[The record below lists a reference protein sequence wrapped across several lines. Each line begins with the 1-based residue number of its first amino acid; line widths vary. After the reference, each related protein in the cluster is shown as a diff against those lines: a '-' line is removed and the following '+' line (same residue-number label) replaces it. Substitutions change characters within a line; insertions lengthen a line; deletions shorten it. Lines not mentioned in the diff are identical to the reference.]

1 MKYLILAGGS
11 GTRLWPL
18 SRKSFA
24 KQFLNLTNDYSMLQN
39 TAMRVSKKHGKDIF
53 VISGGDYQFI
63 INTQLVEVLNE
74 YNFDNLIVEPSA
86 RNTAP
91 AIAFS
96 ALHFEDDDVIAVL
109 SSDHHIEDGVKFNEI
124 LEQAKEIALDDKIVT
139 LGIIPT
145 SPKTGYG
152 YIHKSNEKVKSGF
165 KVEKFVEKPTLEKAK
180 EYIDCGDY
188 FWNAGIF
195 VFKVKTFFEELK
207 KYSTEIYNHCEKLKT
222 KIKNREKITKEEFDK
237 FQNISIDYALME
249 KSNLLVVIPSQF
261 GWSDIGSFHSL
272 YEILPKDHDNNSLKI
287 EKDNFINIDSKNLLV
302 YGSYDRKIA
311 TINLSD
317 LIIIDTKDALL
328 ISDNRKSEHV
338 KEIVQ
343 KLQESRSKEA
353 DTHPTVYRPWGSYT
367 VLDSGKNYQVK
378 QLMINP
384 NQKISLQYHKHRSE
398 TWTIVEGVAE
408 VQIGDEIKTLHPS
421 ESIFIPANVNHRLT
435 NPLNFESLKVIEV
448 QTGRYLEEDD
458 IIRLEDDYKRL

>member
-18 SRKSFA
+18 SRKAFA
-24 KQFLNLTNDYSMLQN
+24 KQFLNLTDDYSMLQN
-39 TAMRVSKKHGKDIF
+39 TAMRVSRKNGKDIF

-63 INTQLVEVLNE
+63 INDQLLDVLND
-74 YNFDNLIVEPSA
+74 YSYDQLIVEPSA

-96 ALHFEDDDVIAVL
+96 ALYFNEEDVVAVL
-109 SSDHHIEDGVKFNEI
+109 SSDHHIEDGKKFNEI
-124 LEQAKEIALDDKIVT
+124 LEQAKSIAADGKIVT
-139 LGIIPT
+139 LGIVPD

-152 YIHKSNEKVKSGF
+152 YIKKSEEKIKNGF
-165 KVEKFVEKPTLEKAK
+165 KVEKFVEKPNIDKAK
-180 EYIDCGDY
+180 EYLLDGGY
-188 FWNAGIF
+188 YWNAGIF

-207 KYSTEIYNHCEKLKT
+207 KHSPEIYEVCEQLKE
-222 KIKNREKITKEEFDK
+222 KVKNREKITKTEFDK

-249 KSNLLVVIPSQF
+249 KSDLLVVIPSEF
-261 GWSDIGSFHSL
+261 GWSDVGSFQSL
-272 YEILPKDHDNNSLKI
+272 FEILPKDKDNNSLKI
-287 EKDNFINIDSKNLLV
+287 KEEDYVNIDSKNLLV
-302 YGSYDRKIA
+302 YGSGRKIA

-328 ISDNRKSEHV
+328 ISDNTKTESV
-338 KEIVQ
+338 KEVV
-343 KLQESRSKEA
+343 KRLQEIKAKEA
-353 DTHPTVYRPWGSYT
+353 DIHLTAYRPWGSYT
-367 VLDSGKNYQVK
+367 ILDAGKNYQVK

-384 NQKISLQYHKHRSE
+384 KQKISLQYHKHRSE
-398 TWTIVEGVAE
+398 TWTVVEGVAE
-408 VQIGDEIKTLHPS
+408 VQLGEEIRTLHPS
-421 ESIFIPANVNHRLT
+421 ESIFIPANINHRIT
-435 NPLNFESLKVIEV
+435 NPLSIESLKVIEV

>member
-24 KQFLNLTNDYSMLQN
+24 KQFLNLTDDRSMLQN
-39 TAMRVSKKHGKDIF
+39 TALRVSKSDGKDIF
-53 VISGGDYQFI
+53 VISGSDCQFI
-63 INTQLVEVLNE
+63 INNQLTEVLKGYTNE
-74 YNFDNLIVEPSA
+74 QLIVEPSA

-96 ALHFEDDDVIAVL
+96 SLHFKDDDIIAVL
-109 SSDHHIEDGVKFNEI
+109 SSDHHIEDCDKFNEV
-124 LEQAKEIALDDKIVT
+124 LDRAKEIAEDDKIVT
-139 LGIIPT
+139 LGIIPS

-152 YIHKSNEKVKSGF
+152 YIKKSDEKVKAGF
-165 KVEKFVEKPTLEKAK
+165 KVDKFVEKPNLDKAK
-180 EYIDCGDY
+180 EYLADGSY

-195 VFKVKTFFEELK
+195 IFKVKTFFDELK
-207 KYSTEIYNHCEKLKT
+207 KYAPELYNVCEKLKI
-222 KIKNREKITKEEFDK
+222 KINNREKITKADFDQ

-249 KSNLLVVIPSQF
+249 KSNLLVVIPSEF
-261 GWSDIGSFHSL
+261 GWSDVGSFLSL
-272 YEILPKDHDNNSLKI
+272 YEILPKDKDNNSLKI
-287 EKDNFINIDSKNLLV
+287 KENDFINIDSKNLLV
-302 YGSYDRKIA
+302 FGSNRKIA
-311 TINLSD
+311 TINVSD

-328 ISDNRKSEHV
+328 ISDSSKSESV
-338 KEIVQ
+338 KQVVQ
-343 KLQESRSKEA
+343 KLQENNAKEA
-353 DTHPTVYRPWGSYT
+353 DAHLTVYRPWGSYS

-408 VQIGDEIKTLHPS
+408 VQIGDKINTLHPS

-435 NPLNFESLKVIEV
+435 NPLNFEPLKVIEV

>member
-18 SRKSFA
+18 SRKAFA

-39 TAMRVSKKHGKDIF
+39 TALRVSKKNGKDIF

-63 INTQLVEVLNE
+63 INDQLIDVLND
-74 YNFDNLIVEPSA
+74 YNFENLIIEPSA

-96 ALHFEDDDVIAVL
+96 ALHFKDDDIVAVL
-109 SSDHHIEDGVKFNEI
+109 SSDHHIENSSKFNEI
-124 LEQAKEIALDDKIVT
+124 LEQAREIAEDNKIVT
-139 LGIIPT
+139 LGIIPD

-152 YIHKSNEKVKSGF
+152 YIKKSDERIKAGF
-165 KVEKFVEKPTLEKAK
+165 KVEKFVEKPTLDKAK
-180 EYIDCGDY
+180 EYLQDGGY

-195 VFKVKTFFEELK
+195 IFKVKTFFEELK
-207 KYSTEIYNHCEKLKT
+207 IHSPDIYNHCEKLKA
-222 KIKNREKITKEEFDK
+222 KIKNKEKITKEDFNH

-249 KSNLLVVIPSQF
+249 KSNLLVVIPSEF
-261 GWSDIGSFHSL
+261 GWSDVGSFQSL
-272 YEILPKDHDNNSLKI
+272 FEILPKDGDNNSLKI
-287 EKDNFINIDSKNLLV
+287 KSEDFINIESKNLLV
-302 YGSYDRKIA
+302 YGSGRKIA

-328 ISDNRKSEHV
+328 ISDNTKTENV
-338 KEIVQ
+338 KQVVQ
-343 KLQESRSKEA
+343 KLQELKSREA
-353 DTHPTVYRPWGSYT
+353 DIHLTAYRPWGSYT
-367 VLDSGKNYQVK
+367 ILDSGKNYQVK

-384 NQKISLQYHKHRSE
+384 KQKISLQYHKHRSE

-421 ESIFIPANVNHRLT
+421 ESIFIPANINHRLT
-435 NPLNFESLKVIEV
+435 NPLSFESLKVIEV